1 MNSSIGGE
9 HLMKKIAVLTS
20 GGDAPGMNAAIRAVV
35 RKARY
40 HGVEVVGVYHGY
52 EGLYHENYK
61 PLDIGSV
68 GDIIQRGGTIL
79 YSARFPEFK
88 EGDYQEQ
95 AIERMKKAGIEGLVV
110 IGGDGSYRGAMQLTE
125 KGFPCVGIPGTI
137 DNDVPGTEY
146 TIGFDTA
153 LNTVVDSIDKIRDT
167 ATSHENT
174 FVIEVMGRDAGDI
187 ALWAGLAGG
196 AESILI
202 PEENFEIE
210 DVVTRLERGASR
222 GKRHSIIIVAEG
234 VMKGHKLAKKLEE
247 RTGVKIRTSVLGHIQ
262 RGGSP
267 SARDRVLAGL
277 FGARAVE
284 LLIEGKG
291 GRAVGIKNHD
301 VIDYDFKEAFEQK
314 HEADLSLY
322 TLSKELSI

>member
-1 MNSSIGGE
+1 
-9 HLMKKIAVLTS
+9 MKKIAVLTS

-35 RKARY
+35 RKARF
-40 HGVEVVGVYHGY
+40 HGVDVIGVYHGY
-52 EGLYHENYK
+52 EGLYNGNYEL
-61 PLDIGSV
+61 LDIGSV
-68 GDIIQRGGTIL
+68 GDIIQRGGTKL
-79 YSARFPEFK
+79 FSARFPEFK
-88 EGDYQEQ
+88 EDALQYE
-95 AIERMKKAGIEGLVV
+95 AIERMKQEGIEGLVV

-153 LNTVVDSIDKIRDT
+153 LNTIVDSIDKIRDT

-174 FVIEVMGRDAGDI
+174 FVIEVMGRDAGDL
-187 ALWAGLAGG
+187 ALWAGLAAG

-202 PEENFEIE
+202 PEDPYKIE
-210 DVVTRLERGASR
+210 DIITRLERGASR

-234 VMKGHKLAKKLEE
+234 VMNGHKLAKQLEE

-267 SARDRVLAGL
+267 SARDRVLAGR

-284 LLIEGKG
+284 LLLENKG
-291 GRAVGIKNHD
+291 GRAVGVKNHN
-301 VIDYDFKEAFEQK
+301 VIDYDLNEAFEVK
-314 HEADLSLY
+314 HQADLSLY

>member
-1 MNSSIGGE
+1 
-9 HLMKKIAVLTS
+9 MKKIAVLTS

-35 RKARY
+35 RKARF
-40 HGVEVVGVYHGY
+40 HSVEVVGVYHGF
-52 EGLYHENYK
+52 EGLYNGNYEL
-61 PLDIGSV
+61 LDIGSV
-68 GDIIQRGGTIL
+68 GDIIQRGGTKL
-79 YSARFPEFK
+79 FSARFPEFK
-88 EGDYQEQ
+88 EDDYQYK
-95 AIERMKKAGIEGLVV
+95 AIERMREQGIEGLIV

-153 LNTVVDSIDKIRDT
+153 LNTVVESIDKIRDT

-187 ALWAGLAGG
+187 AVWAGLAAG
-196 AESILI
+196 AESIII
-202 PEENFEIE
+202 PEESFEI
-210 DVVTRLERGASR
+210 DDIVQRLERGAAR

-234 VMKGHKLAKKLEE
+234 VMNGHKLAKQLEE

-267 SARDRVLAGL
+267 SARDRVLAGR
-277 FGARAVE
+277 FGAHAVE
-284 LLIEGKG
+284 VLLQNKG
-291 GRAVGIKNHD
+291 GRAVGVRNHT
-301 VIDYDFKEAFEQK
+301 VIDYDLKQAFEQK
-314 HEADLSLY
+314 HKADLSLY